1 MSSRLRPAAAVV
13 LLAAAAGT
21 AAGCGGGRAEPP
33 VHTVPAARPAS
44 AALHPRPAAPQLVQI
59 ELVGE
64 FMGTHDTLTVG
75 TDGTATIVK
84 AYGGGGYAT
93 EHCTLPGAALR
104 SLRRAV
110 ADLPVDEP
118 TPRHPSRTRPK
129 GFYVPHPYFT
139 VTRGE
144 RTDSFTADRIP
155 ADGAPF
161 ARHAIRLIHGLEGRC
176 TRDLQRF
183 HAG

>member
-1 MSSRLRPAAAVV
+1 
-13 LLAAAAGT
+13 
-21 AAGCGGGRAEPP
+21 
-33 VHTVPAARPAS
+33 
-44 AALHPRPAAPQLVQI
+44 VQI

-64 FMGTHDTLTVG
+64 FMGTHDTITVG
-75 TDGTATIVK
+75 ADGSATIVK

-93 EHCTLPGAALR
+93 EHCTLPRGAMGA
-104 SLRRAV
+104 LRRAV
-110 ADLPVDEP
+110 GDLPVDEP

-139 VTRGE
+139 VTHAGQSE
-144 RTDSFTADRIP
+144 SFTADRMP
-155 ADGAPF
+155 ADGAPL
-161 ARHAIRLIHGLEGRC
+161 ARHATRLLHGREGRC